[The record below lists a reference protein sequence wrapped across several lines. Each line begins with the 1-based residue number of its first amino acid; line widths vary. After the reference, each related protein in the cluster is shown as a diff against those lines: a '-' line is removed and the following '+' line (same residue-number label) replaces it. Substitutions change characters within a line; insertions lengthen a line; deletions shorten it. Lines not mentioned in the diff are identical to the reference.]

1 MKLSSKANLYLL
13 VATFM
18 WGVTFPLIRNALHEV
33 DAFTF
38 VFLRF
43 ALAALLLFPFISRF
57 LKKTTPALLWGGL
70 LIGFF
75 NAVAYL
81 SQTIGLITVSSAR
94 GAFITGAS
102 VIWVPL
108 LAPLFG
114 LTRPTRLDFICAG
127 IGFLGLYILT
137 GLSQF
142 HLSSG
147 DLWILLTSFSFAL
160 QILFLQRLNL
170 AITHYP
176 LFTFYQILFTL
187 PYLLPGLGHPSFSAA
202 LQPAALIGIL
212 FCAIFATSLAYYLQN
227 KYQKHSSAPKAVLIY
242 ALEPVFA
249 SLLGLILNGEPLSKE
264 IFYGGSILLLS
275 LFLPSLLSLFKQ
287 RVNAIKL

>member
-13 VATFM
+13 LATLM

-33 DAFTF
+33 DTVTF

-43 ALAALLLFPFISRF
+43 MLAALVLLPFISHF

-81 SQTIGLITVSSAR
+81 SQTIGLQTVSSAR
-94 GAFITGAS
+94 TAFITGAS

-108 LAPLFG
+108 LAPLFC
-114 LTRPTRLDFICAG
+114 LTWPTRLDFICAG
-127 IGFLGLYILT
+127 LGFLGLYILT
-137 GLSQF
+137 SPGQQSLT
-142 HLSSG
+142 SG
-147 DLWILLTSFSFAL
+147 DLWIILTSLSFAL
-160 QILFLQRLNL
+160 QILFLQRLNQT
-170 AITHYP
+170 ITHYP

-187 PYLLPGLGHPSFSAA
+187 PYVMLGLQHPTFSAA
-202 LQPAALIGIL
+202 LQPAALTGIL

-227 KYQKHSSAPKAVLIY
+227 KYQKHSSAPKAALIY

-249 SLLGLILNGEPLSKE
+249 SAFGLALNNEPLSKE
-264 IFYGGSILLLS
+264 IYYGGSILLLS
-275 LFLPSLLSLFKQ
+275 LFLPSLFYLLKQ
-287 RVNAIKL
+287 HTDTTQ